1 MVGLLALAGS
11 TVVFWFARTIEAL
24 VIARTFQGL
33 SCAVVWTVGMALIV
47 DTMGKDQVG
56 AAMGIVSTAMT
67 VGTVMGP
74 FIGGV
79 V

>member
-1 MVGLLALAGS
+1 M
-11 TVVFWFARTIEAL
+11 FWFAHRVSAL

-56 AAMGIVSTAMT
+56 TAMGIVSMAMT
-67 VGTVMGP
+67 VGTVVGP
-74 FIGGV
+74 FVGGIV
-79 V
+79 